1 MPIYSQCAMSIPF
14 TRSLRSL
21 ESDSYRSTLILLLV
35 ASPLFLGWLAWFF
48 TGQVALQEVSEQ
60 FTQGDAGLIVVTFE
74 QGLPP
79 MMAGGAARLRLSGE
93 DGAPDRLLPGYV
105 HRFVPFA
112 DGTTVAHIVLDD
124 PIFFDDDARLTGQAM
139 IEIDTVSPAEF
150 LWGMVDGED

>member
-1 MPIYSQCAMSIPF
+1 MSIPF

-21 ESDSYRSTLILLLV
+21 ESDSYRSTLLLLLI

-48 TGQVALQEVSEQ
+48 TGHVALQEVSEQ
-60 FTQGDAGLIVVTFE
+60 LAQGDGGLIVVTFE

-79 MMAGGAARLRLSGE
+79 MVSGGDARLRLMGE
-93 DGAPDRLLPGYV
+93 DGEPDRLLPGYV

-112 DGTTVAHIVLDD
+112 NGATDAHIVLDD
-124 PIFFDDDARLTGQAM
+124 PLFLDDDRLIGQAM

-150 LWGMVDGED
+150 LWDMVDGED